1 MASWSEL
8 RADLE
13 ARLLQARAMGGP
25 ERIAREHAR
34 GKATARERIELMLDP
49 GSFDEWGLLAHHQ
62 ETSPDMVNRATPAD
76 GMIGGQGKI
85 GGRHVFVGADDATV
99 MGGSRGL
106 VAETK
111 QSHLRNAA
119 VKIGAPFIWLQ
130 EASGGRIQELMG
142 ASFVART
149 FATNFSDQ
157 VLHMSGWIPQVSA
170 LLGACFGQPAF
181 VCGLADFV
189 PMSADASVGAS
200 GPPVVAAAIG
210 EKVTEQ
216 ELGGA
221 DSAMAQGVA
230 DGVYADDK
238 AVMAAI
244 RRYLSFFPSN
254 SGTAPPV
261 LQSSDPVDRQCPE
274 LEKIVPTN
282 LRQPYDMRRVI
293 GSIVD
298 ADCPFFEIGAG
309 CGPQLIVGHARL
321 GGMSVGILANQPKVQ
336 AGVISPAAARKAARF
351 IQVCDAYHIPL
362 VFLSDTPGFMVGTK
376 AEREGLAIAA
386 GRILSAI
393 LEATVPTVTVIV
405 RKSYGLGHFAM
416 NGACMGPDSIMA
428 WPTASISQMGPEP
441 AVNVIYGKQIQESP
455 EPDKL
460 RAQLVEEFQRDIVQ
474 PYRAAGTGA
483 VDDVIDPRD
492 TRRMLC
498 RRLMGL
504 AAASGREIRFKRRI
518 PAR

>member
-1 MASWSEL
+1 
-8 RADLE
+8 
-13 ARLLQARAMGGP
+13 
-25 ERIAREHAR
+25 
-34 GKATARERIELMLDP
+34 
-49 GSFDEWGLLAHHQ
+49 
-62 ETSPDMVNRATPAD
+62 
-76 GMIGGQGKI
+76 
-85 GGRHVFVGADDATV
+85 
-99 MGGSRGL
+99 
-106 VAETK
+106 
-111 QSHLRNAA
+111 
-119 VKIGAPFIWLQ
+119 
-130 EASGGRIQELMG
+130 
-142 ASFVART
+142 
-149 FATNFSDQ
+149 
-157 VLHMSGWIPQVSA
+157 
-170 LLGACFGQPAF
+170 
-181 VCGLADFV
+181 
-189 PMSADASVGAS
+189 
-200 GPPVVAAAIG
+200 
-210 EKVTEQ
+210 
-216 ELGGA
+216 
-221 DSAMAQGVA
+221 MAQGVA

-254 SGTAPPV
+254 SGTAPP
-261 LQSSDPVDRQCPE
+261 LLLSSDPVDRQCPE